1 MPALEG
7 PWQEL
12 SMDFITDLP
21 PSKARGCV
29 SDAILVIVDRYSKM
43 ALYIAAEKTWK
54 AEDLADAFIDRVISR
69 FGTPKGIVSDR
80 GSLFIS
86 KMWAEICAAIKLRR
100 RLSTAFHPQTDG
112 QTERQNQTLETYL
125 RIFANDEQ
133 DNWASLLPLAEFAYN
148 NSVHSATNLTPF
160 LVVYKDWQPRVSW
173 EHPGLDE
180 AIKADKSKKIR
191 GLQERLERFRNARNT
206 ITKRLNEAMQVQ
218 KKYYDARHQPIGF
231 NAGDFVLLSTKNLK
245 LKRPKKSLWP
255 KYIGPFEVLEPCGKL
270 AYRLDL
276 PAAWR
281 IHDVIN
287 ISRLEKW
294 RGDNHPYQGPVI
306 VPDEVEF
313 DMEQDYEVE
322 CILDHEEDQDSVLHY
337 KVKWVGYD
345 DPKDITWEPAEH
357 LRSARATVNAYWR
370 EQGVKPTTRGQR
382 AALKQQDRKRRA
394 GKRREGQ
401 V

>member
-1 MPALEG
+1 M
-7 PWQEL
+7 
-12 SMDFITDLP
+12 
-21 PSKARGCV
+21 
-29 SDAILVIVDRYSKM
+29 
-43 ALYIAAEKTWK
+43 
-54 AEDLADAFIDRVISR
+54 
-69 FGTPKGIVSDR
+69 
-80 GSLFIS
+80 
-86 KMWAEICAAIKLRR
+86 
-100 RLSTAFHPQTDG
+100 STAFHPQTDS

-160 LVVYKDWQPRVSW
+160 SVVYKDWQPRVSW

-294 RGDNHPYQGPVI
+294 RGDNYL
-306 VPDEVEF
+306 
-313 DMEQDYEVE
+313 Y
-322 CILDHEEDQDSVLHY
+322 
-337 KVKWVGYD
+337 
-345 DPKDITWEPAEH
+345 
-357 LRSARATVNAYWR
+357 
-370 EQGVKPTTRGQR
+370 
-382 AALKQQDRKRRA
+382 
-394 GKRREGQ
+394 
-401 V
+401 